1 MERTIDVTELEA
13 RIRAVGIRALL
24 PAQVAGSFALDGV
37 PAVVDVLPLAVGSIA
52 IVRCAEQILA
62 IPLTD
67 DRALRRAGPGDGVAA
82 AFAHAIGEGA
92 TAGRFAASRFGA
104 TPSGTGER
112 AIDADQSN
120 DSVIVDDAVVVKL
133 STLPSPA
140 PHPAIDVPTHLA
152 EVGFHETPALVGS
165 MTWSGDAGPLLVAT
179 VSELLPE
186 ARDGWDWHVAVLE
199 EVADGERP
207 PAAWAR
213 SAAALGALVGRLHA
227 ALGTASS
234 VFPTPR
240 SFATA
245 EDVAAWRRRSEDT
258 LDEALACTDGPEG
271 ERLRSAVAEIRR
283 AFASFATVSSTPVS
297 PIHGDLHVGQ
307 LLPWRDGYAV
317 IDFEGNPLQRPDER
331 GTLRSPA
338 RDVASSLRS
347 LDHVGRIVQRRR
359 PERAGDIG
367 SWIAAT
373 RTAFLDGY
381 TDGLERAGARDL
393 FDERL
398 LRPFEVAQECHEFV
412 YAACYLPRWR
422 YVPDLALPP
431 LLEA

>member
-1 MERTIDVTELEA
+1 MERTIDMTELEA
-13 RIRAVGIRALL
+13 RIRAAGIRALL
-24 PAQVAGSFALDGV
+24 PAQVAGSFSVDGAS
-37 PAVVDVLPLAVGSIA
+37 AVLDVLPLAAGSIA

-67 DRALRRAGPGDGVAA
+67 DGALRRAGPGDGVVAA
-82 AFAHAIGEGA
+82 LARAIGEGA
-92 TAGRFAASRFGA
+92 TLGRFAASRFGGA
-104 TPSGTGER
+104 PPGTRER
-112 AIDADQSN
+112 AIEADQSN

-140 PHPAIDVPTHLA
+140 PHPAVELPAHLA

-165 MTWSGDAGPLLVAT
+165 MTWSGDAGSLLVAT
-179 VSELLPE
+179 ATEFLPD
-186 ARDGWDWHVAVLE
+186 ARDGWDWHVEVLE
-199 EVADGERP
+199 EVADGGRP

-213 SAAALGALVGRLHA
+213 PAGALGALVGRLHA

-240 SFATA
+240 SLASA
-245 EDVAAWRRRSEDT
+245 EDVAAWRQRSEDT

-271 ERLRSAVAEIRR
+271 ERLRFAAPEIRR
-283 AFASFATVSSTPVS
+283 AFAPFATVTSTPVT

-307 LLPWRDGYAV
+307 LRPWRDGFAV
-317 IDFEGNPLQRPDER
+317 IDFEGNPLQRSDER
-331 GTLRSPA
+331 GFLRSPA
-338 RDVASSLRS
+338 RDVASTLRS
-347 LDHVGRIVQRRR
+347 LDHVGRIVQRRW

-367 SWIAAT
+367 SWIAAA
-373 RTAFLDGY
+373 RTTFLDAY
-381 TDGLERAGARDL
+381 TDALERAGSRDL
-393 FDERL
+393 FDDRL

-412 YAACYLPRWR
+412 YAARYLPRWR
-422 YVPDLALPP
+422 YVPDLALPA